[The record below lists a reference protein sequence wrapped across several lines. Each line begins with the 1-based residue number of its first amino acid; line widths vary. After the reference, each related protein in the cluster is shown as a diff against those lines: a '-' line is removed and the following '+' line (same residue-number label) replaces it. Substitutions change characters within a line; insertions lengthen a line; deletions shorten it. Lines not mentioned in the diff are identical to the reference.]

1 VCFSLWCEKM
11 ESSRKWSKMLF
22 KYLTI

>member
-1 VCFSLWCEKM
+1 MNIEWMKM